1 MNKEERRS
9 FVNNIEYIPYI
20 QLDNE
25 QKQMIS
31 DFVKDYDNLQSQLD
45 IANKK
50 LDKIKELTDKE
61 KQIFIHDYSC
71 ITPSN
76 LEAKLWN
83 NHGTEFMDELLS
95 IIGGE

>member
-1 MNKEERRS
+1 MNKEERRR

-31 DFVKDYDNLQSQLD
+31 DFVKDYDNSQSQLE

-50 LDKIKELTDKE
+50 LEDIK
-61 KQIFIHDYSC
+61 DYINYLVILSPN
-71 ITPSN
+71 IGRFNKTIWG
-76 LEAKLWN
+76 E
-83 NHGTEFMDELLS
+83 ELLS
-95 IIGGE
+95 IIGDKQ

>member
-1 MNKEERRS
+1 MNKEELRS
-9 FVNNIEYIPYI
+9 FVNNIEHIPYI
-20 QLDNE
+20 SLDNE

-50 LDKIKELTDKE
+50 FKEIKNHCNISTTYEFNEIK
-61 KQIFIHDYSC
+61 
-71 ITPSN
+71 
-76 LEAKLWN
+76 N
-83 NHGTEFMDELLS
+83 NHNSFDHQRIINNNNEILS